1 MAHNEIEG
9 NVIGQVWRAQEHGKE
24 LTYFTVQ
31 GAPRWFRIEYTDD
44 KMLERANFMA
54 EQLKKAAGSGSG
66 VEVGVDFDTLV
77 VGDPPHQGTFNLVR
91 YIQIR
96 A

>member
-1 MAHNEIEG
+1 VARAGAREG
-9 NVIGQVWRAQEHGKE
+9 ADLFHRAGQS
-24 LTYFTVQ
+24 
-31 GAPRWFRIEYTDD
+31 RWFRIEATGD
-44 KMLERANFMA
+44 KMLERANFMS

-66 VEVGVDFDTLV
+66 VDVGVDFDTLT

-91 YIQIR
+91 CIQIR